1 MTRCWAIVVLAA
13 AAVGCEPAPPAAATS
28 DANALAKQVSQ
39 LEAQNRKLKDDI
51 AQQNKQ
57 IDTLQGLG
65 GPSRLE
71 KIYHVNSIELSRYTG
86 GVDDDKKPGDDA
98 VDVFVAPLDQQ
109 RDKIKAAGS
118 MTVEIYDLAQPAAE
132 NLVGRYAWNAD
143 ELAKHWKSG
152 LMANFYRV
160 RCPLPKDRPLKHA
173 DLTIRVT
180 FTDFLTGKQFAA
192 QSTAKA
198 TLPPK

>member
-1 MTRCWAIVVLAA
+1 MTRRWAIVVLLAA
-13 AAVGCEPAPPAAATS
+13 AAGCDPAAPATATPN
-28 DANALAKQVSQ
+28 ANTLAKQVSQ
-39 LEAQNRKLKDDI
+39 LEAQNQKLKDDI

-57 IDTLQGLG
+57 IETLQGLG
-65 GPSRLE
+65 GPARLE
-71 KIYHVNSIELSRYTG
+71 KIYHVESIELSRYTG
-86 GVDDDKKPGDDA
+86 GVDEDKKPGDDA

-118 MTVEIYDLAQPAAE
+118 MTVEIYDLAQPASE
-132 NLVGRYAWNAD
+132 NLVGRYVWNVD
-143 ELAKHWKSG
+143 ELAKQWKSG

-173 DLTIRVT
+173 DLTVRVT
-180 FTDFLTGKQFAA
+180 FIDFLTGKQFNA
-192 QSTAKA
+192 QTTAKA